1 MPTET
6 YELISQTT
14 LAASATD
21 ITFGSIPQTYRDLV
35 LIANW
40 QNSGTASATRLR
52 VNGDSG
58 SNYNGVWVAGNG
70 SVVSGSGSS
79 ESNQTSARVGGALVG
94 PANTFSNVLVF
105 NFLDYSATDKHK
117 TILSRYGS
125 ASTEVQATA
134 SRWASTSAITSIFLF
149 DVSSQTFAAGS
160 TFALYGIAS

>member
-40 QNSGTASATRLR
+40 QNSGNSSATRLR
-52 VNGDSG
+52 VNNDSG
-58 SNYNGVWVAGNG
+58 ANYNGVLVAGTG
-70 SVVSGSGSS
+70 STTSSGS
-79 ESNQTSARVGGALVG
+79 ESNQTSARVGGAVVG
-94 PANTFSNVLVF
+94 PHNTFSNVLVF
-105 NFLDYSATDKHK
+105 NFMDYSATDKHK

-125 ASTEVQATA
+125 ANTETQATA